1 MVQLIKDM
9 AEFKE
14 VQEAQKLVL
23 DKLSD
28 KIVAIEKQ
36 TNKVKGSETDLMA
49 RIEQIFKETFSQIKS
64 GNVAIVMLP
73 KKFSYRVT

>member
-1 MVQLIKDM
+1 M

-64 GNVAIVMLP
+64 ENVAILMLL